1 MKEADE
7 TNSTLAKLVVRRQL
21 LLRALV
27 LVGATAGLG
36 ACKHLPGSTSPVERR
51 KGDGGNGGGGG
62 GNGGEGGG
70 Y

>member
-7 TNSTLAKLVVRRQL
+7 SNATLAKLVVRRQL
-21 LLRALV
+21 LLRALA
-27 LVGATAGLG
+27 LVGATAGLA

-51 KGDGGNGGGGG
+51 EGDGGNGGGDG
-62 GNGGEGGG
+62 GGG